1 MAGTPIKR
9 QLVANIADIGGP
21 EAIIN
26 RVASGE
32 TLTAIAAE
40 LGTSREL
47 LSQWMNRDED
57 RAAALRE
64 ARARAADALVDQTI
78 AIADTASPAEAQLA
92 RLRVDVR
99 QWAARSWNRAAY
111 GTQDKAA
118 VEINIGS
125 LHLDALRH
133 VRENRVIDVT
143 PSESTT

>member
-1 MAGTPIKR
+1 M
-9 QLVANIADIGGP
+9 GGP
-21 EAIIN
+21 EAIID

-32 TLTAIAAE
+32 TLTAIAQE

-47 LSQWMNRDED
+47 LSQWMNRDEE

-64 ARARAADALVDQTI
+64 ARARAADALVEQTLS
-78 AIADTASPAEAQLA
+78 IADTASPAEAQLA

-99 QWAARSWNRAAY
+99 QWAARSWNRAEY
-111 GTQDKAA
+111 GQDKQPA
-118 VEINIGS
+118 VTINLGS